1 MSGYQIPATFSPDKS
16 PFRTCNGCAFRYHED
31 NARCAWCGLPIQRS
45 QPVITDAGF
54 SPSHI
59 RRQSLRVEL
68 LAKYPLL
75 NMLRAAKEYE
85 SRGPVAGE
93 PLCS

>member
-16 PFRTCNGCAFRYHED
+16 PFRCCNGCSFRYLED
-31 NARCAWCGLPIQRS
+31 DGRCAWCGLPIQYS
-45 QPVITDAGF
+45 QPVITDAGA
-54 SPSHI
+54 SATHI

-75 NMLRAAKEYE
+75 SMMLAAQEYE
-85 SRGPVAGE
+85 SPVAGE
-93 PLCS
+93 SLCS